1 MNPLKVSRERLNK
14 LTDLPNI
21 GPACAADLRVLGIHT
36 PQALIGRDGFT
47 LYQQLCD
54 ITQIRHDP
62 CMLDV
67 LLSVTDFMAGNP
79 PRAWWHY
86 SNERKRQWPSL

>member
-1 MNPLKVSRERLNK
+1 VNPEKVQRSRLRT

-21 GPACAADLRVLGIHT
+21 GPACAADLRLLGIAT
-36 PQALIGRDGFT
+36 PHDLIGRNGFT
-47 LYQQLCD
+47 LYRQLCD

-67 LLSVTDFMAGNP
+67 FLSVTDFMAGNP

-86 SNERKRQWPSL
+86 SAQRKHDFPNL